1 MDFKIFEKEHFKT
14 LILFK
19 DSIQFENLLSQNEI
33 PFSTDVISNTNISDY
48 RRYYFLEE
56 NRAKI
61 NLILKENAIIPLNE
75 NYGVSDLQQSKKIY
89 KIYVIALLSI
99 FIILFGIFYLI
110 KIIS

>member
-14 LILFK
+14 LIQFK

-33 PFSTDVISNTNISDY
+33 PFYTDVISNTNISDY

-89 KIYVIALLSI
+89 KIYGLVMLIMIVILVIINFTYNLLH
-99 FIILFGIFYLI
+99 
-110 KIIS
+110 